1 MLNNFVLHSVQ
12 KATIYDLNDKS
23 VKGVLEQLKTTG
35 VENTATTTWVTGG
48 PGGARITSFSSNR
61 EARLPIEDAVFTKE
75 TIELLSGNKNE
86 TGVQTVTTDKK
97 LIVATGGK
105 VTLPHTPES
114 VRGVYAVNEDGTKG
128 ASIKFTTPVAKELTL
143 TDAEKGDEVWVFYET
158 KTGADATKMGVT
170 SDGFG
175 KSFEIR
181 VDCLAR
187 DTKTEVDY
195 RAQLVVY
202 KGRFEN
208 DFTIS
213 INNEGEVPPVSMNID
228 IMKAPKGT
236 AMWDLITWDD
246 SWDDSGD
253 DGGDDGEN

>member
-48 PGGARITSFSSNR
+48 PGGARITSFNSNR

-75 TIELLSGNKNE
+75 TIEFLSGNAAT
-86 TGVQTVTTDKK
+86 TGAQTVTYDEK
-97 LIVATGGK
+97 LVVDTGE
-105 VTLPHTPES
+105 VTLTNTPES
-114 VRGVYAVNEDGTKG
+114 IRGVYIVNEDGTKG
-128 ASIKFTTPVAKELTL
+128 ASIEFTEPVAKTLTL
-143 TDAEKGDEVWVFYET
+143 TGAEDGDEVWVFYDI

-175 KSFEIR
+175 KAFEIR

-213 INNEGEVPPVSMNID
+213 INNEGEPQPVSMNID

-246 SWDDSGD
+246 SKTV
-253 DGGDDGEN
+253 